1 MFEQLLADYQL
12 RLGSERERATLV
24 KFLQLSYQELFPEQ
38 TDFSHLAE
46 TTRRYFSQETPLWW
60 VELADAAMSEGS
72 SVVPHPLQPSQP
84 VACLWMGNAVDQVK
98 GDRHAH
104 IFLLYVMPEHRRQGI
119 GSALMR
125 HAEDWARARGD
136 RQLGLQVF
144 QSNQPA
150 LSLYQKLGYQTQS
163 LWMVKPLRHHSP

>member
-1 MFEQLLADYQL
+1 MFYQLLPGYQL
-12 RLGSERERATLV
+12 RIGSGQERVTLV

-38 TDFSHLAE
+38 DNFSHLTE
-46 TTRRYFSQETPLWW
+46 TVKQYFSGSTPLWW
-60 VELADAAMSEGS
+60 VEPANDPVSA
-72 SVVPHPLQPSQP
+72 PIPSQP
-84 VACLWMGNAVDQVK
+84 IACLWLGNAIDQVR

-104 IFLLYVMPEHRRQGI
+104 VFLLYVMPEHRRQGI

-136 RQLGLQVF
+136 RQIGLQVF

-150 LSLYQKLGYQTQS
+150 YRLYHQLGYKTQS
-163 LWMVKPLRHHSP
+163 LWMVKPLPRDS